1 MADHTI
7 QANRVAADA
16 HRAGEALWS
25 AIEAADIPRAKRFR
39 AFEAALDAI
48 CDERADDYCENALW
62 AAAATAAVPAVD
74 LDGPTRAI
82 INRNA
87 ANAWDA
93 YVRFLEAEALAEEAD
108 YRADLA
114 RDERLMGAA

>member
-25 AIEAADIPRAKRFR
+25 AIEAADIRRSNRFR
-39 AFEAALDAI
+39 AFEIALQAI
-48 CDERADDYCENALW
+48 CDQREDDSYENACW
-62 AAAATAAVPAVD
+62 QTAAMAAIPAVD
-74 LDGPTRAI
+74 LDGPTRALV
-82 INRNA
+82 NSNA
-87 ANAWDA
+87 SNAWDA
-93 YVRFLEAEALAEEAD
+93 YVRFLEAEALADEAD

>member
-1 MADHTI
+1 MTAPTT
-7 QANRVAADA
+7 QANHVAAEA

-48 CDERADDYCENALW
+48 CDERPDEYYENALW

-74 LDGPTRAI
+74 LDGSARTI

-87 ANAWDA
+87 SNAWDA
-93 YVRFLEAEALAEEAD
+93 YVRFLEAEALADEAD

>member
-1 MADHTI
+1 MPDFTI

-39 AFEAALDAI
+39 AFEYALDAI
-48 CDERADDYCENALW
+48 CDERADDYYENALW
-62 AAAATAAVPAVD
+62 AAAATAAVPMAD

-93 YVRFLEAEALAEEAD
+93 YVRFLETEALADEAD

-114 RDERLMGAA
+114 RDELLMGAA